1 MKSRKQV
8 DKSGFP
14 GAAGPHESN
23 HFTAAR
29 AKMNAFEHA
38 GRIVFV
44 GEAHVPKNNFARKRR
59 KRLGARLLAL
69 LFFPVE
75 ISKHLRAGALR
86 ELKLLIHLADALQG
100 HVGVEH
106 GKKKGHKNSRRHGTV
121 LYLI

>member
-44 GEAHVPKNNFARKRR
+44 GEAHVLKNNFARKRG

-75 ISKHLRAGALR
+75 IGKYLRAGALR
-86 ELKLLIHLADALQG
+86 ELELLIYLADALQRQ
-100 HVGVEH
+100 VGVKDGRKK
-106 GKKKGHKNSRRHGTV
+106 GKKN
-121 LYLI
+121 